1 MFSYSEIEELSEI
14 IEEQL
19 GTKGFLDALLR
30 AMSYD
35 QREDLF
41 RYIIREYE
49 VVTEFEEEDDEED
62 Y

>member
-35 QREDLF
+35 QREALF

-49 VVTEFEEEDDEED
+49 VVTEFEEEYEKD